1 MDSLWR
7 KVQCSTHFI
16 SHSVAYAFQIITEK
30 SAIALHGDVAQLGH
44 VAIYHGACCS
54 QIDNLHAVLEIFQ
67 IGQKYLFLLK
77 RQKKRDFGLYDK
89 KRPEIS
95 CTPFIYYSFGQK
107 LFDDKKSAFVAALI
121 APLKRVRR
129 MVISVGFVKTVNAI
143 L

>member
-1 MDSLWR
+1 MVNTIRLWLGFLIELVNVLIVLTDTIRKITDS
-7 KVQCSTHFI
+7 
-16 SHSVAYAFQIITEK
+16 
-30 SAIALHGDVAQLGH
+30 
-44 VAIYHGACCS
+44 
-54 QIDNLHAVLEIFQ
+54 
-67 IGQKYLFLLK
+67 
-77 RQKKRDFGLYDK
+77 GLYDK

>member
-1 MDSLWR
+1 VVNTIRLLLGFLIELVNILIVLTDTIR
-7 KVQCSTHFI
+7 KI
-16 SHSVAYAFQIITEK
+16 
-30 SAIALHGDVAQLGH
+30 
-44 VAIYHGACCS
+44 
-54 QIDNLHAVLEIFQ
+54 
-67 IGQKYLFLLK
+67 
-77 RQKKRDFGLYDK
+77 GLYDK
-89 KRPEIS
+89 KRPKIS